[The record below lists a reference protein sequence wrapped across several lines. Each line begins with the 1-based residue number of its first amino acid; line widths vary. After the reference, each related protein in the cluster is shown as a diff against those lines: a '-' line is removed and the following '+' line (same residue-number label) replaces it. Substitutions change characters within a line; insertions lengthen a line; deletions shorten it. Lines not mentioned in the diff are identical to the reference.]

1 MTVALL
7 ERIGDSGIEHE
18 DLSWMGK
25 GHCQG
30 QVALFFPPLAERPD
44 SRLRREAAAKSI
56 CAECPV
62 QVACRTF
69 GRVNHEY
76 GVWGGEN
83 EEERVQAGYR
93 LNAPVGVRK
102 RTTVHLNLTSA

>member
-7 ERIGDSGIEHE
+7 ELIGNSGVEHA
-18 DLSWMGK
+18 DLSWMSK

-30 QVALFFPPLAERPD
+30 QSTLFFPPLAERPD
-44 SRLRREAAAKSI
+44 SRHRREAAATAI
-56 CAECPV
+56 CTECPV
-62 QVACRTF
+62 QMACRDF
-69 GRVNHEY
+69 GRTHHEY

-102 RTTVHLNLTSA
+102 RTSVTLA

>member
-1 MTVALL
+1 MIMALL
-7 ERIGDSGIEHE
+7 DRIGDSAIEHA
-18 DLSWMGK
+18 DLSWMSK

-44 SRLRREAAAKSI
+44 SRIRREAAAKSI

-62 QVACRTF
+62 QVPCRTF
-69 GRVNHEY
+69 GRTHHEY

-102 RTTVHLNLTSA
+102 RTSVTSA

>member
-1 MTVALL
+1 MTMTMH
-7 ERIGDSGIEHE
+7 RIESTDVEHT
-18 DLSWMGK
+18 DLSWMGN

-30 QVALFFPPLAERPD
+30 QSALFFPPLAERPD
-44 SRLRREAAAKSI
+44 SRLRREAAAKAI

-62 QVACRTF
+62 QVKCRAF
-69 GRVNHEY
+69 GRTHHEY

-83 EEERVQAGYR
+83 EEERVMAGYR

-102 RTTVHLNLTSA
+102 RITVHA

>member
-7 ERIGDSGIEHE
+7 DRIGESGIEHA
-18 DLSWMGK
+18 DLSWMAK

-30 QVALFFPPLAERPD
+30 QSALFFPPLAERPD
-44 SRLRREAAAKSI
+44 SRNRREAAAKSI

-62 QVACRTF
+62 QVPCRTF
-69 GRVNHEY
+69 GRIHHEY
-76 GVWGGEN
+76 GVWGCEN

-102 RTTVHLNLTSA
+102 RTPTTSA